1 MVVRS
6 SILEVLS
13 LRCQLD
19 SQAEMSIG
27 GYPGCGIWER
37 SLGWNIYL
45 VVIGI
50 CMMLKAT
57 RLNMV
62 TTWDNIGTE

>member
-1 MVVRS
+1 MS
-6 SILEVLS
+6 SILDVLS

-19 SQAEMSIG
+19 SQVEMSIG
-27 GYPGCGIWER
+27 SYPGCGILER

-57 RLNMV
+57 ILDMV
-62 TTWDNIGTE
+62 TTWDNTDTEE